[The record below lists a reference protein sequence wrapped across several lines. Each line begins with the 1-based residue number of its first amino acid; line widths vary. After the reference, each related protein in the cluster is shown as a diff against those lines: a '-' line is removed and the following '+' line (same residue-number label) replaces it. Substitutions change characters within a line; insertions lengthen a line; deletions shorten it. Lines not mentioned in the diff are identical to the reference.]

1 MWKADITVKFEDGSI
16 GACVQDSAYK
26 LYAMKY
32 ADNMVTQMIRDGQ
45 NGLTKRVV
53 SHKIKLTQESM

>member
-1 MWKADITVKFEDGSI
+1 MWKVDITVKFEDGSI

-32 ADNMVTQMIRDGQ
+32 ADNMVTRMIRDGQ